1 MCVEIKDPFKQI
13 HTHTRWLFLY
23 EFDGKMMMTMM
34 MMMYREKFF
43 FSFRKKIILVARV
56 ISSLSLN
63 SLNFIV
69 LNTNKGGMSA
79 QK

>member
-43 FSFRKKIILVARV
+43 FSFRKKKDAADVC
-56 ISSLSLN
+56 SSGLYFEQMN
-63 SLNFIV
+63 S
-69 LNTNKGGMSA
+69 
-79 QK
+79 